1 MHCFKKLGR
10 YFKASASLP
19 WNLLW
24 HRDASTEPKPRT
36 KAIGLKRRKDSPS
49 DHCIR
54 LYLGTWATWL
64 CIALILHMDHCR
76 NDFLKSP
83 KPSIGN
89 YSQCWIRASRNT
101 NLPQSKPR
109 AIAAEGNESPQENS
123 LHLPTL
129 PCHLVHITYSF
140 YFSASPADHLCIVWA
155 HWDIGTTSKK
165 SELLEILG
173 WNRIN

>member
-24 HRDASTEPKPRT
+24 HRNASTEPKPRT

-49 DHCIR
+49 HHYIR

-89 YSQCWIRASRNT
+89 YSQCWTRASRNT

-129 PCHLVHITYSF
+129 PWPPRAHHLFLLFFSISCWPSVHSLG
-140 YFSASPADHLCIVWA
+140 SLR
-155 HWDIGTTSKK
+155 HWNNLKK
-165 SELLEILG
+165 NLNF
-173 WNRIN
+173 WKF